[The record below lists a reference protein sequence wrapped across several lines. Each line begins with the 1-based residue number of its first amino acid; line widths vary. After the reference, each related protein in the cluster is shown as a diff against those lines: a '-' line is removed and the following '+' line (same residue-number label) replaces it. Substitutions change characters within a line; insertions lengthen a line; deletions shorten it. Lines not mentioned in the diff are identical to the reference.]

1 MNEILS
7 EVLTVKYLVI
17 SCILGTILNVCA
29 NLLTNWIVR
38 QSDSPTWRAKLS
50 TAVLSIFYFTF
61 FGFWLMSYVLRN
73 YFDMSPKDVGHLL
86 MHPWMATLSLGFIL
100 SPLLVEKTSLWPWK
114 LLGWC
119 GSLVGALF
127 AYSTVV
133 SLLKS

>member
-1 MNEILS
+1 MCEFADELDCETERFAHLAREAEHS
-7 EVLTVKYLVI
+7 
-17 SCILGTILNVCA
+17 
-29 NLLTNWIVR
+29 R
-38 QSDSPTWRAKLS
+38 
-50 TAVLSIFYFTF
+50 SIDFLFHL